1 MMALKKVHK
10 QKRKKRYSVT

>member
-10 QKRKKRYSVT
+10 QKRKKRYNVT